1 MEFHRIIVSPTPS
14 YSLLSLVS
22 SSKVKKMEDP
32 DDKAENSEMYRK
44 DANKV
49 HQAMKY
55 EMENRDCDY
64 DEVKQRLFKCA
75 RSKEVIPDKDF
86 QTLKIDVGN
95 FKFKQLVKEID
106 ERGNTALHYAAKAG
120 NLEICKWLH
129 LIGADINA
137 RGQNKMKALQFAAR
151 YGDELRVEEV
161 WTCIQWIME
170 EYDKQGGQKR
180 LRKDDKEANYDVR
193 EKDKYDFTILHHAIQ
208 NTNWEECPV
217 VVKNLIKSK
226 RFNITEKDKQGN
238 TSLHLAAQFDKQL
251 NHKVFDIFFDNEDIA
266 PDDLQMCIKTPNLQG
281 MTPLHIA
288 CSIGN
293 HDSVEQLLN
302 ESKDEEDIKVQMEP
316 DVNGSVPLNL
326 AIESKNKKMLDI
338 LIEKGIG
345 VSEDSILTAARCVFV
360 FCIQK
365 STFILQDRRCR
376 YDGHS
381 PKSQEGRLQF

>member
-1 MEFHRIIVSPTPS
+1 
-14 YSLLSLVS
+14 
-22 SSKVKKMEDP
+22 MEDP
-32 DDKAENSEMYRK
+32 DDNIHLEMKTQIQNNESEK
-44 DANKV
+44 KETTKV
-49 HQAMKY
+49 HQAMKA
-55 EMENRDCDY
+55 EIEKRDGDY

-75 RSKEVIPDKDF
+75 RSKEPIPDEHF
-86 QTLKIDVGN
+86 RTLKLDVGN
-95 FKFKQLVKEID
+95 FKFKELVKEID

-120 NLEICKWLH
+120 NLEICKWLY

-161 WTCIQWIME
+161 WSCIQWIME
-170 EYDKQGGQKR
+170 EYDKQAGQKR
-180 LRKDDKEANYDVR
+180 PRKDDKEANYDVC

-217 VVKNLIKSK
+217 VVKNLIKTK
-226 RFNITEKDKQGN
+226 RFRITEKDKQGN
-238 TSLHLAAQFDKQL
+238 TSLHLAAQFDKQQ
-251 NHKVFDIFFDNEDIA
+251 NHKVFDVFFDNEDIS
-266 PDDLQMCIKTPNLQG
+266 PDDLQSCIKTPNLQG

-293 HDSVEQLLN
+293 HDSVEQLLK
-302 ESKDEEDIKVQMEP
+302 ESRDEADIEVQMEP

-326 AIESKNKKMLDI
+326 AIESKNKKMLEI
-338 LIEKGIG
+338 LIKKGIG

-360 FCIQK
+360 CIQK

-376 YDGHS
+376 SDGHA
-381 PKSQEGRLQF
+381 PKGQEGRLQF

>member
-1 MEFHRIIVSPTPS
+1 
-14 YSLLSLVS
+14 
-22 SSKVKKMEDP
+22 MEDP
-32 DDKAENSEMYRK
+32 DDKVHLEMKTLTQNNDRDRK
-44 DANKV
+44 DTNKI
-49 HQAMKY
+49 HYQAMKS
-55 EMENRDCDY
+55 EIENRDGDY

-75 RSKEVIPDKDF
+75 RSKEAIPDEDF
-86 QTLKIDVGN
+86 QTLKLDIGS
-95 FKFKQLVKEID
+95 FKFKKLVKETD

-151 YGDELRVEEV
+151 YGDELRVDEV

-170 EYDKQGGQKR
+170 EYDKQVGQKR
-180 LRKDDKEANYDVR
+180 PRKDDKEANYDVC

-226 RFNITEKDKQGN
+226 RFRITEKDKQGN

-251 NHKVFDIFFDNEDIA
+251 NHKVFDAFFDNEDI
-266 PDDLQMCIKTPNLQG
+266 PQEDLQMCIKTTNLQG

-293 HDSVEQLLN
+293 HDSVEQLLK
-302 ESKDEEDIKVQMEP
+302 ESKDPADIELQMEP

-326 AIESKNKKMLDI
+326 AIESKNKEMLDI
-338 LIEKGIG
+338 LIKKGIG
-345 VSEDSILTAARCVFV
+345 VSEDSILTAARCVFIYV
-360 FCIQK
+360 FKNQHLSCRTGDVDLMAMLQK
-365 STFILQDRRCR
+365 AKKVGFTFE
-376 YDGHS
+376 
-381 PKSQEGRLQF
+381 P